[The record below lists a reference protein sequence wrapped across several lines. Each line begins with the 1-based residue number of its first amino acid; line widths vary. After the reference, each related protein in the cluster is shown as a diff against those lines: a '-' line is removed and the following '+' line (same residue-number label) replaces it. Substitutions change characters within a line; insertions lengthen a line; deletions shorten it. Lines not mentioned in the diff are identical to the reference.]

1 MTRVREVWM
10 GWLPSHWFI
19 YGALST
25 WQASVALQ
33 MSTNWPRRAQRE
45 GAHVDLTLTSRVL
58 LNPKR
63 HAIASSVDLEVTSG
77 LLLKKI
83 IHVVNNGHPSKPESR
98 KFLQTVLK
106 WSCPWNWRLLIQVF
120 LLVYHL
126 RLRRKRSDL
135 CLVSAERRQ
144 RQLLTGRNLHVGT
157 RKPLGTSLGDWG
169 KYSVTESCKVCCYVL
184 MERTQSTYEPKVLLE
199 GLRVTSR

>member
-45 GAHVDLTLTSRVL
+45 GAHVYLTLTSRVL

-63 HAIASSVDLEVTSG
+63 HAIAFSVDLEVTSG

-120 LLVYHL
+120 LLVHHL

-135 CLVSAERRQ
+135 CHSCTWERESHWELLWVTGGSTQWRRAVKSAAMFWWRGHSQ
-144 RQLLTGRNLHVGT
+144 HTN
-157 RKPLGTSLGDWG
+157 P
-169 KYSVTESCKVCCYVL
+169 KYF
-184 MERTQSTYEPKVLLE
+184 
-199 GLRVTSR
+199 